1 MMDQPLEFLETVHR
15 YWNIAATAI
24 DNSAMTVAIIITAAI
39 LAAVGGMVGMRMR
52 LYGAIVGGMIM
63 NVVVKAMGG
72 GFAAALAAMAV
83 TTVLAF
89 AVGSTPFLLQVLK
102 RARRP
107 RG

>member
-24 DNSAMTVAIIITAAI
+24 DNSAMTVAILTTAAI

-63 NVVVKAMGG
+63 NAVVKAMGG

-83 TTVLAF
+83 VTVLAF

>member
-15 YWNIAATAI
+15 YWNIAVTAI
-24 DNSAMTVAIIITAAI
+24 DNSAMTVAILTTAAI
-39 LAAVGGMVGMRMR
+39 LAA
-52 LYGAIVGGMIM
+52 VGGMIM

-83 TTVLAF
+83 VTVLAF
-89 AVGSTPFLLQVLK
+89 AVGSTPFLFQILK